1 MSIKILLIIIIG
13 LFITV
18 TCFKSLQRIK
28 EEENEK

>member
-13 LFITV
+13 LFVTV
-18 TCFKSLQRIK
+18 SCFKTLQRIK